1 MIKIESLDHNGRGI
15 ARLNNKI
22 VFVNNALPNEIVEIK
37 TISEKKNYIEAE
49 VVRYIE
55 KSKDRIDSICPY
67 YDKCGGCNL
76 LHMDYKDQLKFK
88 QNKIE
93 NIINKYLG
101 KKVKIN
107 DIVGSDNIL
116 NYRNKV
122 TFHVNKKIGYFKDKT
137 NDIVEIENC
146 PLASTQINNAIPY
159 LNKLDLNNIN
169 EIICRVGSNELM
181 IIIKS
186 NKDINIEP
194 IKGIANSIYIND
206 KLVYGNK
213 FIYNNIGKYK
223 YIISPNSFF
232 QINNDVCKKLY
243 DKIDIETKES
253 KDVLDLYC
261 GTGSIGLYINN
272 NKNIIGIEINEDA
285 INNANTNKVIN
296 NIENINFICGDS
308 GKKSTNLKFLPDSII
323 VDPPRNGLD
332 NTTIRNILNMSPKK
346 IIYVSCDP
354 MTLVRD
360 LKTLNNNYDIISVTP
375 FDMFPQTK
383 HVETVTILERK

>member
-107 DIVGSDNIL
+107 DIVSSDNIF

-137 NDIVEIENC
+137 NDIVENENC

>member
-107 DIVGSDNIL
+107 DIVGSDNIF

-383 HVETVTILERK
+383 HVETVTILERR

>member
-107 DIVGSDNIL
+107 DIVSSDNIF